1 MAAHSNVVGGSTA
14 KRVMACPGSVALV
27 QQMPPQPSSVHADTG
42 TLLHN
47 TIASILETGKPPHEF
62 LGATYNAIELT
73 EDLLERKMLPALAA
87 LDEIDPDKTLEY
99 AVEQVVGF
107 GNALPGV
114 FGSADLVGR
123 IGNRGVLLDWKFGD
137 GVAVDAK
144 ENPQALF
151 YCAAALRTTKTKW
164 AFLDVEDIE
173 IIIVQPPYVKRWVTT
188 PARVKQFEAE
198 LMLAERAA
206 EQPDAPLAAG
216 DHCRW
221 CTAKTI
227 CPVVSGAVA
236 RAARTAIKTVNVDR
250 LAEALGQI
258 DLLEGYIKDARDM
271 AQHVCDPGRQ
281 PIAGGQVFEHRMRHA
296 GTDAHATVG
305 QHVDRTQP
313 VDAMDFDQQRRP
325 DQPQVEHRAQALA
338 TGDHAHLVV
347 GTGGSQ
353 RGDGLVQRRGPVVA
367 ERGRLH
373 GGGIQVNAGSAGWSP
388 APSRTRAACRAVP
401 TSRAVTGA
409 RVTETPSPRN
419 ASVTALPMAAGPPMQ
434 PPSPVPFMPSSTTAY
449 EPAMP

>member
-73 EDLLERKMLPALAA
+73 EDLLERKLLPALAA
-87 LDEIDPDKTLEY
+87 LDEIDPDKTMEY

-137 GVAVDAK
+137 GVAVSAE
-144 ENPQALF
+144 ENPQGLF
-151 YCAAALRTTKTKW
+151 YVAAALRTTKTKW
-164 AFLDVEDIE
+164 AFADVEDIE

-198 LMLAERAA
+198 LMLAVRAA

-227 CPVVSGAVA
+227 CPVVNGAVA

-271 AQHVCDPGRQ
+271 AQQLLENGVEVPGWKLVPKRATRKWADDKKVLTTLTEAGLNIEQLTDPK
-281 PIAGGQVFEHRMRHA
+281 
-296 GTDAHATVG
+296 
-305 QHVDRTQP
+305 
-313 VDAMDFDQQRRP
+313 
-325 DQPQVEHRAQALA
+325 
-338 TGDHAHLVV
+338 
-347 GTGGSQ
+347 
-353 RGDGLVQRRGPVVA
+353 
-367 ERGRLH
+367 
-373 GGGIQVNAGSAGWSP
+373 SP
-388 APSRTRAACRAVP
+388 AQMEKVLKKHNVPMPTDLIVSVSTGNTLAPEDDPRPAVLQIGKQLSAALGKL
-401 TSRAVTGA
+401 T
-409 RVTETPSPRN
+409 
-419 ASVTALPMAAGPPMQ
+419 
-434 PPSPVPFMPSSTTAY
+434 
-449 EPAMP
+449 

>member
-27 QQMPPQPSSVHADTG
+27 QKMPPQPSSVHADTG

-73 EDLLERKMLPALAA
+73 EDLLERKLLPALAA
-87 LDEIDPDKTLEY
+87 LDEIDPDKTMEY

-137 GVAVDAK
+137 GVAVSAE
-144 ENPQALF
+144 ENPQGLF
-151 YCAAALRTTKTKW
+151 YVAAALRTTKTKW

-198 LMLAERAA
+198 LMLAVRAA

-271 AQHVCDPGRQ
+271 AQQLLENGVEVPGWKLVPKRATRKWSDDKKVLTALTEAGLNIEQLTDPK
-281 PIAGGQVFEHRMRHA
+281 
-296 GTDAHATVG
+296 
-305 QHVDRTQP
+305 
-313 VDAMDFDQQRRP
+313 
-325 DQPQVEHRAQALA
+325 
-338 TGDHAHLVV
+338 
-347 GTGGSQ
+347 
-353 RGDGLVQRRGPVVA
+353 
-367 ERGRLH
+367 
-373 GGGIQVNAGSAGWSP
+373 SP
-388 APSRTRAACRAVP
+388 AQMEKVLKKHNVPMPTDLIVSVSTGNTLAPEDDPRPAVLQIGKQLSAALGKL
-401 TSRAVTGA
+401 T
-409 RVTETPSPRN
+409 
-419 ASVTALPMAAGPPMQ
+419 
-434 PPSPVPFMPSSTTAY
+434 
-449 EPAMP
+449 

>member
-14 KRVMACPGSVALV
+14 KRVLACPGSVALV

-47 TIASILETGKPPHEF
+47 TIASILETGKPPQEF

-73 EDLLERKMLPALAA
+73 DDLLERKLLPALAA
-87 LDEIDPDKTLEY
+87 LDEIDPDKMMEY

-144 ENPQALF
+144 ENLQALF

-198 LMLAERAA
+198 LMLAVRAA

-258 DLLEGYIKDARDM
+258 DLLEGYIKDARDL
-271 AQHVCDPGRQ
+271 AQQLLENGVEVPGWKLVPKRATRKWADDKKVLTALTEAGLNIEQLTDPK
-281 PIAGGQVFEHRMRHA
+281 
-296 GTDAHATVG
+296 
-305 QHVDRTQP
+305 
-313 VDAMDFDQQRRP
+313 
-325 DQPQVEHRAQALA
+325 
-338 TGDHAHLVV
+338 
-347 GTGGSQ
+347 
-353 RGDGLVQRRGPVVA
+353 
-367 ERGRLH
+367 
-373 GGGIQVNAGSAGWSP
+373 SP
-388 APSRTRAACRAVP
+388 AQMEKVLKKHNVPMPTDLIVSVSTGNTLAPEDDPRPAVLQIGKQLSAALGKL
-401 TSRAVTGA
+401 T
-409 RVTETPSPRN
+409 
-419 ASVTALPMAAGPPMQ
+419 
-434 PPSPVPFMPSSTTAY
+434 
-449 EPAMP
+449 

>member
-14 KRVMACPGSVALV
+14 KRVLACPGSVALV

-73 EDLLERKMLPALAA
+73 EDLLERKLLPALAA
-87 LDEIDPDKTLEY
+87 LDEIDPDKMMEY

-198 LMLAERAA
+198 LMLAVRAA

-271 AQHVCDPGRQ
+271 AQQLLENGVEVPGWKLVPKRATRKWADDKKVLTALTEAGLNIEQLTDPK
-281 PIAGGQVFEHRMRHA
+281 
-296 GTDAHATVG
+296 
-305 QHVDRTQP
+305 
-313 VDAMDFDQQRRP
+313 
-325 DQPQVEHRAQALA
+325 
-338 TGDHAHLVV
+338 
-347 GTGGSQ
+347 
-353 RGDGLVQRRGPVVA
+353 
-367 ERGRLH
+367 
-373 GGGIQVNAGSAGWSP
+373 SP
-388 APSRTRAACRAVP
+388 AQMEKVLKKHNVPMPTDLIVSVSTGNTLAPEDDPRPAVLQIGKQLTAALGKIA
-401 TSRAVTGA
+401 
-409 RVTETPSPRN
+409 
-419 ASVTALPMAAGPPMQ
+419 
-434 PPSPVPFMPSSTTAY
+434 
-449 EPAMP
+449 

>member
-27 QQMPPQPSSVHADTG
+27 QKMPPQPSSVHADTG

-73 EDLLERKMLPALAA
+73 DDLLERKLLPALAA
-87 LDEIDPDKTLEY
+87 LDEIDPDKMMEY

-137 GVAVDAK
+137 GVAVSAE

-151 YCAAALRTTKTKW
+151 YVAAALRTAKTKW
-164 AFLDVEDIE
+164 AFADVEDIE

-198 LMLAERAA
+198 LMLAVRAA

-227 CPVVSGAVA
+227 CPVVNGAVA

-258 DLLEGYIKDARDM
+258 DLLEGYIKDARDL
-271 AQHVCDPGRQ
+271 AQQLLENGVEVPGWKLVPKRATRKWADDKKVLTALTEAGLNIEQLTDPK
-281 PIAGGQVFEHRMRHA
+281 
-296 GTDAHATVG
+296 
-305 QHVDRTQP
+305 
-313 VDAMDFDQQRRP
+313 
-325 DQPQVEHRAQALA
+325 
-338 TGDHAHLVV
+338 
-347 GTGGSQ
+347 
-353 RGDGLVQRRGPVVA
+353 
-367 ERGRLH
+367 
-373 GGGIQVNAGSAGWSP
+373 SP
-388 APSRTRAACRAVP
+388 AQMEKVLKKHNVPMPTDLIVSVSTGNTLAPEDDPRPAVLQIGKQLFAALGKL
-401 TSRAVTGA
+401 T
-409 RVTETPSPRN
+409 
-419 ASVTALPMAAGPPMQ
+419 
-434 PPSPVPFMPSSTTAY
+434 
-449 EPAMP
+449 

>member
-14 KRVMACPGSVALV
+14 KRVLACPGSVALV

-47 TIASILETGKPPHEF
+47 TIASILETGKPPQEF
-62 LGATYNAIELT
+62 LGATYNGIELT
-73 EDLLERKMLPALAA
+73 EDLLERKLLPALAA
-87 LDEIDPDKTLEY
+87 LDEIDPDKTMEY

-137 GVAVDAK
+137 GVAVDAE
-144 ENPQALF
+144 ENPQGLF
-151 YCAAALRTTKTKW
+151 YCAAALRTAKTKW
-164 AFLDVEDIE
+164 AFADVEDIE

-198 LMLAERAA
+198 LMLAVRAA

-236 RAARTAIKTVNVDR
+236 RATRTAIKTVNVDR

-258 DLLEGYIKDARDM
+258 DLLEGYIKDAREM
-271 AQHVCDPGRQ
+271 AQQLLENGVEVPGWKLVPKRATRKWVDDKKVLTTLTE
-281 PIAGGQVFEHRMRHA
+281 AGLNIEQLTE
-296 GTDAHATVG
+296 
-305 QHVDRTQP
+305 P
-313 VDAMDFDQQRRP
+313 K
-325 DQPQVEHRAQALA
+325 
-338 TGDHAHLVV
+338 
-347 GTGGSQ
+347 
-353 RGDGLVQRRGPVVA
+353 
-367 ERGRLH
+367 
-373 GGGIQVNAGSAGWSP
+373 SP
-388 APSRTRAACRAVP
+388 AQMEKVLKKHNVPMPTDLIVSVSTGNTLAPEDDPRPAVLQIGKQLTAALGKIA
-401 TSRAVTGA
+401 
-409 RVTETPSPRN
+409 
-419 ASVTALPMAAGPPMQ
+419 
-434 PPSPVPFMPSSTTAY
+434 
-449 EPAMP
+449 

>member
-27 QQMPPQPSSVHADTG
+27 QKMPPQPSSVHADTG

-73 EDLLERKMLPALAA
+73 EDLLERKLLPALAA
-87 LDEIDPDKTLEY
+87 LDEIDPDKMMEY

-137 GVAVDAK
+137 GVAVSAE

-164 AFLDVEDIE
+164 AFTDVEDIE

-198 LMLAERAA
+198 LMLAVRAA

-271 AQHVCDPGRQ
+271 AQQLLENGVEVPGWKLVPKRATRKWVDDKKVLTTLTEAGLNIEQLTDPK
-281 PIAGGQVFEHRMRHA
+281 
-296 GTDAHATVG
+296 
-305 QHVDRTQP
+305 
-313 VDAMDFDQQRRP
+313 
-325 DQPQVEHRAQALA
+325 
-338 TGDHAHLVV
+338 
-347 GTGGSQ
+347 
-353 RGDGLVQRRGPVVA
+353 
-367 ERGRLH
+367 
-373 GGGIQVNAGSAGWSP
+373 SP
-388 APSRTRAACRAVP
+388 AQMEKVLKKHNVPMPTDLIVSVSTGSTLASADDPRPAVLQIGKQLAA
-401 TSRAVTGA
+401 
-409 RVTETPSPRN
+409 
-419 ASVTALPMAAGPPMQ
+419 ALGK
-434 PPSPVPFMPSSTTAY
+434 VR
-449 EPAMP
+449 

>member
-14 KRVMACPGSVALV
+14 KRVLACPGSVALV
-27 QQMPPQPSSVHADTG
+27 QKMPPQPSSVHADTG

-47 TIASILETGKPPHEF
+47 TIATILETGKPPHEF

-73 EDLLERKMLPALAA
+73 DDLMERKLLPALAA
-87 LDEIDPDKTLEY
+87 LDEIDPDKTMEY

-137 GVAVDAK
+137 GVAVSAE
-144 ENPQALF
+144 ENPQGLF
-151 YCAAALRTTKTKW
+151 YVAAALRTTKTKW

-188 PARVKQFEAE
+188 PARVKQFEAD
-198 LMLAERAA
+198 LMLAVRAA

-236 RAARTAIKTVNVDR
+236 RATRTAIKTVNVDR

-271 AQHVCDPGRQ
+271 AQQLLEAGVEVPGWKLVPKRATRKWVDDKKVLTTLTEAGLNIEQLTDPKSPAQ
-281 PIAGGQVFEHRMRHA
+281 MEKVLKKHNVPMP
-296 GTDAHATVG
+296 TDLIVSVSTGSTLAHA
-305 QHVDRTQP
+305 DDP
-313 VDAMDFDQQRRP
+313 RP
-325 DQPQVEHRAQALA
+325 ASLQIGKQLAAAL
-338 TGDHAHLVV
+338 GKV
-347 GTGGSQ
+347 
-353 RGDGLVQRRGPVVA
+353 R
-367 ERGRLH
+367 
-373 GGGIQVNAGSAGWSP
+373 
-388 APSRTRAACRAVP
+388 
-401 TSRAVTGA
+401 
-409 RVTETPSPRN
+409 
-419 ASVTALPMAAGPPMQ
+419 
-434 PPSPVPFMPSSTTAY
+434 
-449 EPAMP
+449 

>member
-1 MAAHSNVVGGSTA
+1 LAAHSNVVGGSTA

-73 EDLLERKMLPALAA
+73 EDLLERKLLPALAA
-87 LDEIDPDKTLEY
+87 LDEIDPDKTMEY

-137 GVAVDAK
+137 GVAVSAE

-164 AFLDVEDIE
+164 AFTDVEDIE

-198 LMLAERAA
+198 LMLAVRAA

-258 DLLEGYIKDARDM
+258 ELLEGYIKDARDM
-271 AQHVCDPGRQ
+271 AQQLLENGVEVPGWKLVPKRATRKWADDKKVLTTLTEAGLNIEQLTDPK
-281 PIAGGQVFEHRMRHA
+281 
-296 GTDAHATVG
+296 
-305 QHVDRTQP
+305 
-313 VDAMDFDQQRRP
+313 
-325 DQPQVEHRAQALA
+325 
-338 TGDHAHLVV
+338 
-347 GTGGSQ
+347 
-353 RGDGLVQRRGPVVA
+353 
-367 ERGRLH
+367 
-373 GGGIQVNAGSAGWSP
+373 SP
-388 APSRTRAACRAVP
+388 AQMEKVLKKHNVPMPTDLIVSVSTGSTLAPEDDPRPAVLNIGKQLTAALGKIA
-401 TSRAVTGA
+401 
-409 RVTETPSPRN
+409 
-419 ASVTALPMAAGPPMQ
+419 
-434 PPSPVPFMPSSTTAY
+434 
-449 EPAMP
+449 

>member
-73 EDLLERKMLPALAA
+73 EDLLERKLLPALAA
-87 LDEIDPDKTLEY
+87 LDEIDPDKTMEY

-107 GNALPGV
+107 GNVLPGV

-198 LMLAERAA
+198 LMLAVRAA

-271 AQHVCDPGRQ
+271 AQQLLENGVEVPGWKLVPKRATRKWADDKKVLTTLTEAGLNIEQLTDPK
-281 PIAGGQVFEHRMRHA
+281 
-296 GTDAHATVG
+296 
-305 QHVDRTQP
+305 
-313 VDAMDFDQQRRP
+313 
-325 DQPQVEHRAQALA
+325 
-338 TGDHAHLVV
+338 
-347 GTGGSQ
+347 
-353 RGDGLVQRRGPVVA
+353 
-367 ERGRLH
+367 
-373 GGGIQVNAGSAGWSP
+373 SP
-388 APSRTRAACRAVP
+388 AQMEKVLKKHNVPMPTDLIVSVSTGNTLAPEDDPRPAVLQIGKQLSAALGKL
-401 TSRAVTGA
+401 T
-409 RVTETPSPRN
+409 
-419 ASVTALPMAAGPPMQ
+419 
-434 PPSPVPFMPSSTTAY
+434 
-449 EPAMP
+449 

>member
-14 KRVMACPGSVALV
+14 KRVLACPGSVALV

-73 EDLLERKMLPALAA
+73 DDLLERKLLPALAA
-87 LDEIDPDKTLEY
+87 LDEIDPDKTMEY

-137 GVAVDAK
+137 GVAVSAE
-144 ENPQALF
+144 ENPQGLF
-151 YCAAALRTTKTKW
+151 YVAAALRTTKTKW

-198 LMLAERAA
+198 LMLAVRAA

-271 AQHVCDPGRQ
+271 AQQLLENGVEVPGWKLVPKRATRKWADDKKVLTTLTEAGLNIEQLTDPK
-281 PIAGGQVFEHRMRHA
+281 
-296 GTDAHATVG
+296 
-305 QHVDRTQP
+305 
-313 VDAMDFDQQRRP
+313 
-325 DQPQVEHRAQALA
+325 
-338 TGDHAHLVV
+338 
-347 GTGGSQ
+347 
-353 RGDGLVQRRGPVVA
+353 
-367 ERGRLH
+367 
-373 GGGIQVNAGSAGWSP
+373 SP
-388 APSRTRAACRAVP
+388 AQMEKVLKKHNVPMPTDLIVSVSTGSTLAPEDDPRPAVLNIGKQLTAALGKIA
-401 TSRAVTGA
+401 
-409 RVTETPSPRN
+409 
-419 ASVTALPMAAGPPMQ
+419 
-434 PPSPVPFMPSSTTAY
+434 
-449 EPAMP
+449 

>member
-1 MAAHSNVVGGSTA
+1 MLRYQQEDTLAAHSNVVGGSTA
-14 KRVMACPGSVALV
+14 KRVLACPGSVALV

-47 TIASILETGKPPHEF
+47 TIASILETGKPAHEF

-73 EDLLERKMLPALAA
+73 EDLLERKLLPALAA
-87 LDEIDPDKTLEY
+87 LDEIDPDKTMEY

-137 GVAVDAK
+137 GVAVDAE
-144 ENPQALF
+144 ENPQGLF
-151 YCAAALRTTKTKW
+151 YVAAALRTTKTKW
-164 AFLDVEDIE
+164 AFADVEDIE

-198 LMLAERAA
+198 LMLAVRAA

-227 CPVVSGAVA
+227 CPVVNGAVA

-271 AQHVCDPGRQ
+271 AQQLLENGVEVPGWKLVPKRATRKWADDKKVLTTLTEAGLNIEQLTDPK
-281 PIAGGQVFEHRMRHA
+281 
-296 GTDAHATVG
+296 
-305 QHVDRTQP
+305 
-313 VDAMDFDQQRRP
+313 
-325 DQPQVEHRAQALA
+325 
-338 TGDHAHLVV
+338 
-347 GTGGSQ
+347 
-353 RGDGLVQRRGPVVA
+353 
-367 ERGRLH
+367 
-373 GGGIQVNAGSAGWSP
+373 SP
-388 APSRTRAACRAVP
+388 AQMEKVLKKHNVPMPADLIVSVSTGNTLAPEDDPRPAVLQIGKQLTAALGKIA
-401 TSRAVTGA
+401 
-409 RVTETPSPRN
+409 
-419 ASVTALPMAAGPPMQ
+419 
-434 PPSPVPFMPSSTTAY
+434 
-449 EPAMP
+449 